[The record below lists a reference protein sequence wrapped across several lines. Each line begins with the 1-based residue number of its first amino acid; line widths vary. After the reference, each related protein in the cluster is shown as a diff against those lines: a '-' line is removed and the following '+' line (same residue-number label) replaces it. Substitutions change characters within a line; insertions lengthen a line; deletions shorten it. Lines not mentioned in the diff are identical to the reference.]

1 MKLSTNFSLQELTK
15 SDTAIRHDID
25 NTPSLQVIDNL
36 QDLVDNVLQPLREK
50 FGPVVVTSGYRS
62 PAVNTKIGGS
72 TTSDHCHGYA
82 ADFEALGVDNRE
94 LALYIQN
101 NGFKFKQLILEFY
114 RDGVPDSGWVHC
126 SFQKDANKGQVLTAK
141 KVNGR
146 TQYVNGIE

>member
-1 MKLSTNFSLQELTK
+1 MKLSANFSLNELTK

-25 NTPSLQVIDNL
+25 NTPSMQVIENL

-50 FGPVVVTSGYRS
+50 FGPIVVTSGYRS
-62 PAVNTKIGGS
+62 PAVNKAIGGS
-72 TTSDHCHGYA
+72 PTSDHCLGYA
-82 ADFEALGVDNRE
+82 ADFEASIDNRE
-94 LALYIQN
+94 LAIYIRDTMS
-101 NGFKFKQLILEFY
+101 FKQLILEFY

-146 TQYVNGIE
+146 TQYTNGIS

>member
-82 ADFEALGVDNRE
+82 ADF
-94 LALYIQN
+94 
-101 NGFKFKQLILEFY
+101 
-114 RDGVPDSGWVHC
+114 
-126 SFQKDANKGQVLTAK
+126 
-141 KVNGR
+141 
-146 TQYVNGIE
+146 